1 MNVYNFENR
10 LFSIR
15 ISLQTFTAG
24 THVGIKRNKHFRTSK
39 NDNIFHIIKGLENNV
54 LNRTLPS
61 LHGGSFKITLTV
73 PLKFFTN
80 QTLLI
85 VKDRKCSLLSLFL
98 FFIRFLRYE
107 TKQKSLIKVFLVLL

>member
-1 MNVYNFENR
+1 MLELKEISTFE
-10 LFSIR
+10 
-15 ISLQTFTAG
+15 LQ
-24 THVGIKRNKHFRTSK
+24 K